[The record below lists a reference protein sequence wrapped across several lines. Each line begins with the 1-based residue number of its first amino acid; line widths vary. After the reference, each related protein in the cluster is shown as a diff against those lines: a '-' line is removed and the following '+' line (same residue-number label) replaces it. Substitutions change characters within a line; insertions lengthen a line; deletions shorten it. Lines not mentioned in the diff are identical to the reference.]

1 MEAGDNKLTV
11 EDLRD
16 LIGLRVRHSG
26 VDCQIIEILEDGPSL
41 VLEDKSAQAI
51 QPDQYGEAHR
61 RVPHTLTIPIFTDD
75 KTELNPAFLA
85 LDIINVDEFNR
96 RL

>member
-1 MEAGDNKLTV
+1 MEAGDYKITV

-16 LIGLRVRHSG
+16 LIGLRVRYG
-26 VDCQIIEILEDGPSL
+26 GMDCQIIEILEDGPSL
-41 VLEDKSAQAI
+41 VLQNDVAQAI

-75 KTELNPAFLA
+75 KAELNPDFLG
-85 LDIINVDEFNR
+85 LDIINLDEFNKR
-96 RL
+96 P